1 MRLSNIFMLVL
12 VVNACRNIDVFSYII
27 FACAAVCVGVRILQ
41 WR

>member
-1 MRLSNIFMLVL
+1 MRLSDIFMLVL

-27 FACAAVCVGVRILQ
+27 FACAAVGVGVRILQ

>member
-1 MRLSNIFMLVL
+1 MRLSDIFMLVL

-27 FACAAVCVGVRILQ
+27 FACAAVGVGVRIFQ

>member
-1 MRLSNIFMLVL
+1 MRLSDIFMLVL

-27 FACAAVCVGVRILQ
+27 FACSAVCVGMRILQ